1 MKQRLKLSLTLLLA
15 CLLPVSVV
23 AKSAQE
29 LEAELLQTAQMWDG
43 KNRPDLARQ
52 FLNKLLAI
60 RPDSPLGLVLMA
72 ELALREN
79 QPEQASKLLATLHAR
94 YPGNAATRD
103 IETLLRVYGPERE
116 KLARLRL
123 MVRAGSKADAQQ
135 LAKTRDENT
144 AQLAKE
150 RQAQTVQLALELF
163 PDGPPALGALRR
175 EYDLIMQANAAAQK
189 PVKPQSRLAAQKSG
203 RVARKTIPAPRP
215 GQAQTPP
222 GLELEPMSL
231 RFDTNL
237 ALREHNIGQAQLLS
251 TQAEKLIAAN
261 ELNAALQALQEAV
274 ELTPQ
279 DAWLRHR
286 LARLYLRLNL
296 PGRARQVMDE
306 GVAAAADDYD
316 MLFARALIRSAL
328 DDDAAALTDLALIP
342 PPARSES
349 MLALE
354 QQIKDRMR
362 QSPNAAALASTA
374 RQPWLEVSQ
383 QRLQKSAT
391 SGISTLNGWERP
403 LVVWLPTN
411 NGQRYFLH
419 ADQVQLGAGPLSAS
433 DASANGFGQIAP
445 QQVASV
451 AAAAN
456 AQTATA
462 LNLGIG
468 YEGEQLHWDL
478 GAIGVGFAVSNI
490 VGGISQRL
498 QAGPY
503 STQLEVARRPLTGTL
518 LSYAGTRDPV
528 SGEVWGGVVATG
540 VGARVATQIDHY
552 SVSTSANYALLSG
565 RNIANNHRAQMRLA
579 ADRDLAMP
587 SGQQLNLALA
597 LSLWHYQQDLS
608 QFTLGHGGYYSP
620 QRYLSVS
627 LPLEWNGRQGAL
639 TWLVRSAV
647 GLSYSASNQSAY
659 FPGNAALQQQA
670 GNGFYAGSSGA
681 GRSFSLRAAIEYQ
694 LTPKIALGSQL
705 ELERSA
711 YYAPNNLLLYLRYW
725 FGPGT
730 ASLESRPRP
739 VQPYSSF

>member
-15 CLLPVSVV
+15 CLLPVSVI
-23 AKSAQE
+23 AKSAQA

-79 QPEQASKLLATLHAR
+79 QPEQASKLLTTLHAR

-135 LAKTRDENT
+135 LAKTRDVDT
-144 AQLAKE
+144 ARLVKE
-150 RQAQTVQLALELF
+150 RQAQTVQLARELF

-203 RVARKTIPAPRP
+203 RVARKTLPATRP

-222 GLELEPMSL
+222 EPELEPMSL
-231 RFDTNL
+231 RFDTIL

-251 TQAEKLIAAN
+251 AQAEQLIVAN
-261 ELNAALQALQEAV
+261 QLNAALQVLEDAV
-274 ELTPQ
+274 KLTAQ

-296 PGRARQVMDE
+296 PGRARQTMDE

-316 MLFARALIRSAL
+316 MLFARALIRTAL
-328 DDDAAALTDLALIP
+328 DDNAAALTDLALIP
-342 PPARSES
+342 QPARSEN

-362 QSPNAAALASTA
+362 QSPNTALTSMA

-403 LVVWLPTN
+403 LVVWLPTD

-419 ADQVQLGAGPLSAS
+419 ADQLQLGAGPLNAS

-451 AAAAN
+451 AATAN
-456 AQTATA
+456 APTATA
-462 LNLGIG
+462 FNLGVG
-468 YEGEQLHWDL
+468 YEGEQLHSDL
-478 GAIGVGFAVSNI
+478 GVIGVGFAVSNI
-490 VGGISQRL
+490 VGGFSQRL
-498 QAGPY
+498 QAGRY
-503 STQLEVARRPLTGTL
+503 SAQWEVARRPLTGTL

-528 SGEVWGGVVATG
+528 SGEVWGGVVATS
-540 VGARVATQIDHY
+540 VGAHVATQIGHY
-552 SVSTSANYALLSG
+552 SVSTSASYALLSG
-565 RNIANNHRAQMRLA
+565 RDVANNHRAQMRLA

-587 SGQQLNLALA
+587 SGEQLNLALA

-647 GLSYSASNQSAY
+647 GLSHSASNQSAY